1 MQPAIAQ
8 RIQKQ
13 RPRQPVLQAARG
25 VRGFVLEVQVNAQR
39 GKRGQAQWDQ
49 VGIGATLVVGFD
61 PGDGFVE
68 PGGGEGHGGL

>member
-1 MQPAIAQ
+1 
-8 RIQKQ
+8 
-13 RPRQPVLQAARG
+13 
-25 VRGFVLEVQVNAQR
+25 
-39 GKRGQAQWDQ
+39 